1 MTFFNRIRPKQ
12 PLKELKWFDIGIVTA
27 ILFGQFIIRST
38 QLFLASF
45 QPVAQTAVATSSSNT
60 ASEGAAYSS
69 NMTLQLILLALAL
82 LYLLLRRFD
91 FKQLPIRFKWSILIW
106 VPLLFA
112 AMGLFGD
119 VISTVSGEYNYLSPS
134 LWPFID
140 LMQILHKFMALSPMA
155 IAYGLLNGFYEEFFF
170 LGLMTSV
177 SEKNKWKALAFSTLI
192 RFSFHTYQGL
202 LWAFV
207 IGVIYGLFYYV
218 MYKKVVKNLLPF
230 FLMHA
235 LADMFGSSLMYLLI
249 NWGSLSYKI
258 LGKALSSV
266 DRPFFECYSKIVS
279 AYLVRR
285 TR

>member
-12 PLKELKWFDIGIVTA
+12 TLKELKWFDIGIVTA
-27 ILFGQFIIRST
+27 ILFGQFIVRST

-91 FKQLPIRFKWSILIW
+91 FKQLPIRFKWSTLIW
-106 VPLLFA
+106 APLLFA

-140 LMQILHKFMALSPMA
+140 PMQILHKFMALSPMA

-177 SEKNKWKALAFSTLI
+177 SEKNKWKALGFSTLI

-202 LWAFV
+202 LWALV

-249 NWGSLSYKI
+249 NWGS
-258 LGKALSSV
+258 
-266 DRPFFECYSKIVS
+266 
-279 AYLVRR
+279 
-285 TR
+285 

>member
-45 QPVAQTAVATSSSNT
+45 QPVTQTAVATSSSNT

-91 FKQLPIRFKWSILIW
+91 FKQLLIRFKWSTLIW

-134 LWPFID
+134 LWPYID
-140 LMQILHKFMALSPMA
+140 PMQILHKFMALSPMA

-202 LWAFV
+202 LWALV
-207 IGVIYGLFYYV
+207 IGVIYGLCYYV

-249 NWGSLSYKI
+249 NWGS
-258 LGKALSSV
+258 
-266 DRPFFECYSKIVS
+266 
-279 AYLVRR
+279 
-285 TR
+285 

>member
-1 MTFFNRIRPKQ
+1 M
-12 PLKELKWFDIGIVTA
+12 
-27 ILFGQFIIRST
+27 
-38 QLFLASF
+38 
-45 QPVAQTAVATSSSNT
+45 
-60 ASEGAAYSS
+60 
-69 NMTLQLILLALAL
+69 
-82 LYLLLRRFD
+82 
-91 FKQLPIRFKWSILIW
+91 
-106 VPLLFA
+106 PLLFA

-134 LWPFID
+134 LWPYID
-140 LMQILHKFMALSPMA
+140 PMQILHKFMALSPMA

-192 RFSFHTYQGL
+192 RFSFHTYQGF
-202 LWAFV
+202 LWALV

-249 NWGSLSYKI
+249 RWGS
-258 LGKALSSV
+258 
-266 DRPFFECYSKIVS
+266 
-279 AYLVRR
+279 
-285 TR
+285 

>member
-1 MTFFNRIRPKQ
+1 MIFFNRIRPKQ

-45 QPVAQTAVATSSSNT
+45 QPVAQTAVATNSSNT

-91 FKQLPIRFKWSILIW
+91 FKQLPIRF
-106 VPLLFA
+106 
-112 AMGLFGD
+112 
-119 VISTVSGEYNYLSPS
+119 
-134 LWPFID
+134 
-140 LMQILHKFMALSPMA
+140 
-155 IAYGLLNGFYEEFFF
+155 
-170 LGLMTSV
+170 
-177 SEKNKWKALAFSTLI
+177 
-192 RFSFHTYQGL
+192 SFHTYQGL
-202 LWAFV
+202 LWALV

-249 NWGSLSYKI
+249 NWGS
-258 LGKALSSV
+258 
-266 DRPFFECYSKIVS
+266 
-279 AYLVRR
+279 
-285 TR
+285 

>member
-27 ILFGQFIIRST
+27 ILFGQFIVRST

-91 FKQLPIRFKWSILIW
+91 FKQLPIRFKWSTLIW
-106 VPLLFA
+106 VPLLFV

-140 LMQILHKFMALSPMA
+140 PIQILHKFMALSPMA

-170 LGLMTSV
+170 L
-177 SEKNKWKALAFSTLI
+177 A
-192 RFSFHTYQGL
+192 
-202 LWAFV
+202 
-207 IGVIYGLFYYV
+207 
-218 MYKKVVKNLLPF
+218 
-230 FLMHA
+230 
-235 LADMFGSSLMYLLI
+235 
-249 NWGSLSYKI
+249 
-258 LGKALSSV
+258 
-266 DRPFFECYSKIVS
+266 
-279 AYLVRR
+279 
-285 TR
+285 